1 MRLLAEGQG
10 QARGDGCVGLRPPLP
25 GEWWSSCWLPG
36 LLRPWLHLF
45 SLWPEWASPP
55 PPGLLALC
63 PGERAEGS
71 LAAVAVGGVWAVN
84 WGQGETASSPPL
96 PASLGG
102 FLHLLRYQWSERGSR
117 GSRCALLLFSFSSPE
132 RGLDSAVFQTPHIYS
147 YRCKCVCV

>member
-1 MRLLAEGQG
+1 MLPLKCPQARLLAEGQG

-25 GEWWSSCWLPG
+25 GERWPSCWLPG

-55 PPGLLALC
+55 PPGLLASC

-84 WGQGETASSPPL
+84 WGQGETCLLPPSPRFTRWISPP
-96 PASLGG
+96 PQISV
-102 FLHLLRYQWSERGSR
+102 E
-117 GSRCALLLFSFSSPE
+117 
-132 RGLDSAVFQTPHIYS
+132 
-147 YRCKCVCV
+147 